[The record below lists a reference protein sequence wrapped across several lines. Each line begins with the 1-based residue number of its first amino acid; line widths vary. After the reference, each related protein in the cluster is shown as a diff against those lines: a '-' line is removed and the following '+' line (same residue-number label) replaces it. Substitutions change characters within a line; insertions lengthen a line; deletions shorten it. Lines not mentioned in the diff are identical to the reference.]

1 MAYGEMMRRL
11 SPCGDEYVAGL
22 VGDAGSV
29 LDVGCGRGDRLKY
42 LERTGKKRLC
52 GAEPDPENAALA
64 RSNCQAAEIAER
76 SAASLPYPGG
86 SFDAVLCECVLTL
99 LDRPEEALA
108 EMLRVLRPGGRLI
121 LSDLYSRAGTAWAEG
136 DGVIGRMYAREE
148 MERLFACAGF
158 ERAGFEDKSGD
169 MFAMAAQM
177 ILDGVFCECMS
188 AGTAAAL
195 KKAKAGYGVWLL
207 RKPRI
212 SCRVA
217 AVIPAAGL
225 SSRMGD
231 FKPLLP
237 FGGGTVLSSCAE
249 ALRAAGAEETVI
261 VTGKRAADIEAA
273 MPGAHFVHNPDFA
286 ETEMFDSLRL
296 GLAALSE
303 TCEWVLVT
311 PGDVPAVSPET
322 ARAILYTEAEAAR
335 PLYRGTPGHP
345 LLLRGALIP
354 RLMDYGGEGGLRGA
368 LDALGVSV
376 LDVETDDRGAVLDAD
391 TPEEYRLL
399 RSLKGG
405 GI

>member
-1 MAYGEMMRRL
+1 MAYGETMRRL
-11 SPCGDEYVAGL
+11 SPCGDEYVARL

-29 LDVGCGRGDRLKY
+29 LDVGCGRGDRLSY
-42 LERTGKKRLC
+42 LAQMGTKRLC

-64 RSNCQAAEIAER
+64 RRNCPAAEITECG
-76 SAASLPYPGG
+76 AASLPYPTG
-86 SFDAVLCECVLTL
+86 SFDAVLCECVFSL

-108 EMLRVLRPGGRLI
+108 EMRRVLRPGGRLI
-121 LSDLYSRAGTAWAEG
+121 LSDLYARAGTADTEG
-136 DGVIGRMYAREE
+136 DGVIGKLYAREE
-148 MERLFACAGF
+148 LERMFTEADF
-158 ERAGFEDKSGD
+158 EQTGFEDKSGELY
-169 MFAMAAQM
+169 AMAAQM
-177 ILDGVFCECMS
+177 ILDGVFCACMS
-188 AGTAAAL
+188 PKTAAAL

-207 RKPRI
+207 RKQRVA
-212 SCRVA
+212 CRVA

-237 FGGGTVLSSCAE
+237 FGGGTVLSSCAD

-273 MPGAHFVHNPDFA
+273 LPFARFVHNPDFA

-303 TCEWVLVT
+303 TCERVLVT

-322 ARAILYTEAEAAR
+322 ARALLNTEADAAR
-335 PLYRGTPGHP
+335 PLYHGTHGHP
-345 LLLRGALIP
+345 LLLRGTLIP
-354 RLMDYGGEGGLRGA
+354 RLMEYGGEDGLRGA
-368 LDALGVSV
+368 LRALGVAV
-376 LDVETDDRGAVLDAD
+376 LNVETDDRGAVLDAD
-391 TPEEYRLL
+391 TPEEYRLI
-399 RSLKGG
+399 RSLGG